1 MARII
6 VKTSGSTDFTII
18 EEFINEE
25 AANEGKYPEKR
36 KVKLYQSKVINRKFR
51 HRKED
56 DRI

>member
-6 VKTSGSTDFTII
+6 VKTSGCTDFTII

-36 KVKLYQSKVINRKFR
+36 KVKLFQSKIINRKFR
-51 HRKED
+51 HKKEND
-56 DRI
+56 